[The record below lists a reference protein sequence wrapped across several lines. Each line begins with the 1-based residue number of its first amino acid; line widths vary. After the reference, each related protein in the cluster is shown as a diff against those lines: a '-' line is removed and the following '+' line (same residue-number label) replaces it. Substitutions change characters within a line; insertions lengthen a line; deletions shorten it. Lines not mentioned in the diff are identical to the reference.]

1 MIVLLSLVIFH
12 QGKKI
17 YEKDSS
23 FDFNC
28 VSECGEYEDGDTDGD
43 ILHKECSLIYKK
55 DDCQQNPVSKKSET
69 CDDWCDISNACK
81 PPVIKEGLLEFNL
94 IQ

>member
-12 QGKKI
+12 QGKQF

-28 VSECGEYEDGDTDGD
+28 VSECGEYEDGDTEGD

-55 DDCQQNPVSKKSET
+55 DDCQQNSVSKKT
-69 CDDWCDISNACK
+69 CGNLCSTCK